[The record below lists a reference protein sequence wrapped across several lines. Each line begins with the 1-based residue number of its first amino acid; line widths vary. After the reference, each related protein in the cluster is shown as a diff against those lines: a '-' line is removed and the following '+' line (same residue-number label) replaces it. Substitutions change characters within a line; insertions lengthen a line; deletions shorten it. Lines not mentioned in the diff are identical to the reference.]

1 MVNLKDLHM
10 NGEQL
15 ADMTFK
21 LAKAMAMNLDMDK
34 VGHDF
39 RELMGPIEN
48 NELNQMIDDL
58 VADTKKDFQDLDHA
72 LDDVKE
78 NFDLAGFYDA
88 MLADE
93 VEETKESEPEEAKD

>member
-21 LAKAMAMNLDMDK
+21 LVKAMAMNLDMDK

-48 NELNQMIDDL
+48 EELNQMIDEL
-58 VADTKKDFQDLDHA
+58 VNDTKKDFQDLDHV

-78 NFDLAGFYDA
+78 NFDLAGMYEA
-88 MLADE
+88 ILADN
-93 VEETKESEPEEAKD
+93 EEASEESEPEEAKD

>member
-15 ADMTFK
+15 AEMT
-21 LAKAMAMNLDMDK
+21 LNLVRAMAMNLDMDK

-48 NELNQMIDDL
+48 DALSQMIDDF
-58 VADTKKDFQDLDHA
+58 VVDTKKDFQDLDHCF
-72 LDDVKE
+72 DEVKE

-88 MLADE
+88 MLAA
-93 VEETKESEPEEAKD
+93 EEEEAKEPEPEEVKD